1 MGYLRSVWSRLQPE
15 QLVGPALEQARSY
28 QRAWLGRDVLT
39 AVTILAVIVPQA
51 LAYGELAGLPPVA
64 GLYAALLPLLLY
76 PIFASSRQLMVGP
89 ESGLAILTATALAPL
104 ALAQTSRYAALAAM
118 LAVLVGVFMIVGGV
132 LKLGLLA
139 DFLSRPVLIG
149 FMNGVA
155 VILIASQLPRLFGI
169 PVRSESTLGKIWGV
183 ITNLNRTSWR
193 TLVLGLVLI
202 AVLALMS
209 RLGPKVPGA
218 LVALLLAGAAVVVL
232 DLDQK
237 GVSVIGTVPKGL
249 PELTYPHVGLADFGS
264 LLPLAAGLALVGFSE
279 AILTARAF
287 AEKHGETVDANH
299 ELIAMGIGNVGVGF
313 TQGFPTS
320 ASQSRTAVADGS
332 RMRTQL
338 AQMLAAVLVGV
349 FLLFFTGILKNV
361 PQVALASIVIYA
373 ALGLIEERQL
383 RALYGIDRTEFGL
396 AIATFA
402 GVVVFGI
409 MTGILV
415 AVGLSLAVFLG
426 GVVRPHDAV
435 LGSVHGVDGFNEAGG
450 GRDTEAAPGVI
461 VYRFDGPL
469 FFANADYFLTR
480 SLALIE
486 GRPLR
491 CFVLGPRGRDHD
503 RRHRGA
509 GGREAARRGARAWRL
524 VPRRAGDAPAAAAAA
539 RRAARRCDRR
549 GELPSDDPHRGR
561 GGDVVTAWT
570 LAIVAGALLV
580 YASVSK
586 RLAGT
591 IITSAMVFVGM
602 GLIVGPEA
610 LDRLDAPP
618 TGHSVRL
625 LAEATLALVLFAD
638 ASRIDL
644 RALRREYSVP
654 ARLLGIGL
662 PLTIVAGAVAAWA
675 LFPSLTFVEAIVV
688 GILLAPTDAA
698 LGQAVVTLPA
708 LPSRI
713 RQGLNVESGL
723 NDGICVPL
731 LLIAL
736 AAAEAQA
743 EVATHSHATTLV
755 VEQIGY
761 GILGGVI
768 AGAVAAAIVV
778 FAGRRRLIAEPWLQI
793 IPVAAAALAYGIASP
808 LGGSGFIAAFV
819 GGMVFGGLRRRGEA
833 EDTFLLDQTGGLL
846 DAVTFLFFGAVL
858 LGPSLGHLSW
868 QVVLYARAEPDRGAD
883 GPRRALDVGDA
894 RAAADRRRSSA
905 GSARAGSPRSCSR

>member
-28 QRAWLGRDVLT
+28 RRAWLGHDVLT

-118 LAVLVGVFMIVGGV
+118 LAVLVGVFMIIGGV
-132 LKLGLLA
+132 FRLGLLA

-155 VILIASQLPRLFGI
+155 VILIVSQLPRFFGI
-169 PVRSESTLGKIWGV
+169 PVRSQSTLGKLWGV
-183 ITNLNRTSWR
+183 ISNLGETSWR
-193 TLVLGLVLI
+193 TLVLGLALI
-202 AVLALMS
+202 GVLALTS
-209 RLGPKVPGA
+209 PLGPKVPGA

-237 GVSVIGTVPKGL
+237 GVSVIGAVPKGL
-249 PELTYPHVGLADFGS
+249 PDLTYPHVGLADVGS

-320 ASQSRTAVADGS
+320 ASQSRTAVADTS
-332 RMRTQL
+332 KMRTQL
-338 AQMLAAVLVGV
+338 AQMLAAVLVAL

-383 RALYGIDRTEFGL
+383 RALYRVDRVEFGL

-435 LGSVHGVDGFNEAGG
+435 LGAVHGVDGFNEVGE

-486 GRPLR
+486 GRPLH
-491 CFVLGPRGRDHD
+491 CFVLDLEAVTTIDVTAARAVEKLRAAVVE
-503 RRHRGA
+503 RGA
-509 GGREAARRGARAWRL
+509 TFLVARATTQLRQ
-524 VPRRAGDAPAAAAAA
+524 R
-539 RRAARRCDRR
+539 
-549 GELPSDDPHRGR
+549 
-561 GGDVVTAWT
+561 
-570 LAIVAGALLV
+570 
-580 YASVSK
+580 
-586 RLAGT
+586 
-591 IITSAMVFVGM
+591 
-602 GLIVGPEA
+602 
-610 LDRLDAPP
+610 
-618 TGHSVRL
+618 
-625 LAEATLALVLFAD
+625 
-638 ASRIDL
+638 L
-644 RALRREYSVP
+644 RAER
-654 ARLLGIGL
+654 
-662 PLTIVAGAVAAWA
+662 
-675 LFPSLTFVEAIVV
+675 
-688 GILLAPTDAA
+688 
-698 LGQAVVTLPA
+698 
-708 LPSRI
+708 
-713 RQGLNVESGL
+713 
-723 NDGICVPL
+723 
-731 LLIAL
+731 L
-736 AAAEAQA
+736 AAAIGEENFHPTIRTAVEA
-743 EVATHSHATTLV
+743 ATS
-755 VEQIGY
+755 
-761 GILGGVI
+761 
-768 AGAVAAAIVV
+768 
-778 FAGRRRLIAEPWLQI
+778 
-793 IPVAAAALAYGIASP
+793 
-808 LGGSGFIAAFV
+808 
-819 GGMVFGGLRRRGEA
+819 
-833 EDTFLLDQTGGLL
+833 
-846 DAVTFLFFGAVL
+846 
-858 LGPSLGHLSW
+858 
-868 QVVLYARAEPDRGAD
+868 
-883 GPRRALDVGDA
+883 
-894 RAAADRRRSSA
+894 
-905 GSARAGSPRSCSR
+905 